1 MTVFAQDSN
10 NDISFVGGKI
20 TLVRTNA
27 DQVAILLKNRL
38 QFFLGEWFLDVREG
52 VPFYDVVL
60 GVKSPDLDV
69 IGRMFRRIILD
80 TEGVAQILQLDASL
94 VAATR
99 TLTVTLRVLTDDGF
113 YISGGTD
120 TPFIV
125 EVT

>member
-10 NDISFVGGKI
+10 NDISFVGGKMS
-20 TLVRTNA
+20 LVRNNA
-27 DQVAILLKNRL
+27 EQVAILLKNRL

-52 VPFYDVVL
+52 IPYYDVVM
-60 GVKSPDLDV
+60 VKNPDLNLLS
-69 IGRMFRRIILD
+69 RMFRKVILA
-80 TEGVAQILQLDASL
+80 TEGVAQIDVLTADLDAAL
-94 VAATR
+94 R
-99 TLTVTLRVLTDDGF
+99 KLTVTIRVLTDDGF

>member
-10 NDISFVGGKI
+10 NDISFVGGKMS
-20 TLVRTNA
+20 LVRNNA
-27 DQVAILLKNRL
+27 EQVATLLKNRL

-52 VPFYDVVL
+52 IPYYDVVL
-60 GVKSPDLDV
+60 GVKNPDINLLA
-69 IGRMFRRIILD
+69 RMFRRVILS
-80 TEGVAQILQLDASL
+80 TQGVAQIDTLTADLDAAL
-94 VAATR
+94 R
-99 TLTVTLRVLTDDGF
+99 KFTVTLRVLTDDGV

>member
-10 NDISFVGGKI
+10 NDISFVGGKMS
-20 TLVRTNA
+20 LVRNNA
-27 DQVAILLKNRL
+27 EQVAILLKNRL

-52 VPFYDVVL
+52 IPYYDVVM
-60 GVKSPDLDV
+60 VKNPDLNLLS
-69 IGRMFRRIILD
+69 RMFRKVILA
-80 TEGVAQILQLDASL
+80 TEGVAQIDVLTTDLDAAL
-94 VAATR
+94 R
-99 TLTVTLRVLTDDGF
+99 KLTVTIRVLTDDGF